1 MNIFVVPQVGE
12 FGV

>member
-1 MNIFVVPQVGE
+1 MNIFVVLQMGE